1 MRFPKA
7 SCRPAVP
14 VQTRYVP
21 INLAKP
27 KGHTMSSDLLTNSS
41 AMTALLALNQTQ
53 QSLNTY
59 ENQVSTGL
67 AIGGAKDNAAYWSIA
82 TTMNTQV
89 GVLGTV
95 SNSLSE
101 SGAMLA
107 TMTAA
112 LQQTIT
118 IMDNIKNDITSA
130 QGLIA
135 SGDTGDL
142 AQTQDDIVMQQQALM
157 SIGSSSNVNGVNFL
171 MASSGSTVQLLSSYN
186 TESGPNFITVDT
198 GSTALFNTAATGAT
212 TGILGQSGAA
222 YSAASILTLD
232 VTKAGLTSGDL
243 TNMLSDVSTALT
255 SITKAAA
262 VVGAD
267 QNNVTEQQNFIS
279 NLSDSLTN
287 AVGSLVDADMNE
299 ASTKISALQVQQ
311 QLGVQALSI
320 ANSNT
325 QLILKLFGQ

>member
-1 MRFPKA
+1 
-7 SCRPAVP
+7 
-14 VQTRYVP
+14 
-21 INLAKP
+21 
-27 KGHTMSSDLLTNSS
+27 
-41 AMTALLALNQTQ
+41 
-53 QSLNTY
+53 
-59 ENQVSTGL
+59 
-67 AIGGAKDNAAYWSIA
+67 
-82 TTMNTQV
+82 
-89 GVLGTV
+89 
-95 SNSLSE
+95 
-101 SGAMLA
+101 
-107 TMTAA
+107 

-212 TGILGQSGAA
+212 SGILGQAGAA